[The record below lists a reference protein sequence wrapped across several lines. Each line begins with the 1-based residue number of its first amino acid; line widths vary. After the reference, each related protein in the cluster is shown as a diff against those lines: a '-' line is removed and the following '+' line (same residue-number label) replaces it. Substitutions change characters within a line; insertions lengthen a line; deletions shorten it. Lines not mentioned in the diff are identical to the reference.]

1 MPDTQSVQIQC
12 PNCGTTYQTPI
23 RTVVDVG
30 QNPQL
35 RQAFLSGQLNLALCP
50 NCRQGGL
57 IEVPLV
63 YHDPGA
69 EFLAVYFPPQVQLS
83 EMERQRMIGDLTQ
96 GLMRSLPPEQRK
108 GYFLNPRQFVNR
120 QSFTDAVLGT
130 MGVSQEELDRQ
141 RKKAGLLEKLLVMAD
156 DPKGLEMM
164 IKGQDSQLDYEF
176 FMILSG
182 MLEQSEAAGEEKSVQ
197 RLTML
202 RENLL
207 KLTTWGKR
215 VARQEAAVASLKDV
229 KTVDDLVERFTGAD
243 LDEASAMAVAAR
255 PLMDY
260 IFFQKLT
267 KLAEAA
273 EGAERDRLIKLR
285 DHLVELTQTMDEAAR
300 ARMQESVD
308 LLKEILQSPNPRSA
322 VREHADEIDDTF
334 MRVLSL
340 NLQDAQRKG
349 SREAV
354 QLLAMVYEEVMRM
367 VQEGMPPEMRF
378 VNSLLQASY
387 PDETRALLQ
396 ENKGMVTS
404 EVLGLM
410 DRMAADIE
418 GRGGDESAET
428 AKRLR
433 DIRSQA
439 MLLV

>member
-50 NCRQGGL
+50 NCKHGGL

-182 MLEQSEAAGEEKSVQ
+182 MLEQSEAAGDEKSVQ

-215 VARQEAAVASLKDV
+215 VAKQEAAVASLKDV
-229 KTVDDLVERFTGAD
+229 KTVDDLVERFLGVD

-308 LLKEILQSPNPRSA
+308 LLKEILQSPSPRSA

-367 VQEGMPPEMRF
+367 IQEGMPPEMQF
-378 VNSLLQASY
+378 VNALLQASY

-404 EVLGLM
+404 EVLGVM

>member
-50 NCRQGGL
+50 NCKQGGL

-63 YHDPGA
+63 YHDPAA

-182 MLEQSEAAGEEKSVQ
+182 MLEQSEAAGDEKSVQ

-215 VARQEAAVASLKDV
+215 VAKQEAAVASLKDV
-229 KTVDDLVERFTGAD
+229 KTVDDLVERFLGVD

-308 LLKEILQSPNPRSA
+308 LLKEILQSPSPRSA

-367 VQEGMPPEMRF
+367 IQEGMPPEMQF
-378 VNSLLQASY
+378 VNALLQASY

-404 EVLGLM
+404 EVLGVM

-439 MLLV
+439 MLVV